1 MIKSKRTK
9 TFYLTFVTI
18 VILILFTL
26 LFIELVKENSPKSNS
41 FLEITILIILL
52 LTPIIIA
59 VQKFYRD
66 SKIIIV
72 DKSAKIIS
80 FEDFI
85 FKKKIVYSFKNI
97 DGYVTGRFIS
107 SNRQL
112 TKVIWLVQK
121 NKMIERINENYV
133 ANINEIE
140 NELKE
145 LKYLG
150 YQSIHN
156 MKRIK
161 MIFTNQEIE

>member
-18 VILILFTL
+18 ILLILFTIV
-26 LFIELVKENSPKSNS
+26 FIELVKENLHKSKS
-41 FLEITILIILL
+41 FLEISILIILL
-52 LTPIIIA
+52 LSTIILA

-66 SKIIIV
+66 SKTITV
-72 DKSAKIIS
+72 DKSSKIIS
-80 FEDFI
+80 FEDYI
-85 FKKKIVYSFKNI
+85 FKRKIVYSFKNL

-107 SNRQL
+107 ENRQL
-112 TKVIWLVQK
+112 TKVIWIVQK

-161 MIFTNQEIE
+161 MIFTNLEIE